1 LKAWGDDIHETEN
14 AQLQEDNPVPA
25 AAAAAAES
33 ENREE
38 GEIRSEGEDV
48 RDVDDDLR
56 ELIARNV
63 QNRSLCPLFLV
74 NLKSPPI

>member
-1 LKAWGDDIHETEN
+1 MKLRT
-14 AQLQEDNPVPA
+14 NPVPT
-25 AAAAAAES
+25 AAAAES
-33 ENREE
+33 ENHED
-38 GEIRSEGEDV
+38 GEIRFEGEDV
-48 RDVDDDLR
+48 LDVDANPR

>member
-1 LKAWGDDIHETEN
+1 
-14 AQLQEDNPVPA
+14 
-25 AAAAAAES
+25 
-33 ENREE
+33 
-38 GEIRSEGEDV
+38 
-48 RDVDDDLR
+48 VDDDLR